1 MTPPLLQDAET
12 PRSVALN
19 PLGRD
24 GDALVL
30 RVDAVDGAHR
40 WTLAGPLLSV
50 DEANDLG
57 AWLAG
62 LPGDLTLG
70 ADEWTS
76 LTFRSPALSLAGR
89 RAPGGEVELRVSV
102 LGMSRVDDSPPP
114 PGQSPRTTDVVLGV
128 RLAAP
133 AVEEAAVA
141 FVEAISSAAE

>member
-1 MTPPLLQDAET
+1 MTPPLLQDAEA
-12 PRSVALN
+12 PRSVAVD

-24 GDALVL
+24 GDALIL
-30 RVDAVDGAHR
+30 RIDAVDGAHR

-50 DEANDLG
+50 EEANDLG

-76 LTFRSPALSLAGR
+76 LTFRPPALSLAGR
-89 RAPGGEVELRVSV
+89 RAPGGAVELRVSV
-102 LGMSRVDDSPPP
+102 LGMTRVEDSP
-114 PGQSPRTTDVVLGV
+114 PGQSPRTTDVVLGL

-141 FVEAISSAAE
+141 FVEAVSSTAE